1 MYVCIC
7 VISLFQHSDDLLF
20 ALRMLSLGL
29 GAWQIIDSQVF
40 TEPKLV
46 SVGCRHCSVPLL
58 GLLSYIMWSI
68 TVGQFSSFYFSMSS
82 IGIVELCDYACA

>member
-1 MYVCIC
+1 MCVSVCVTC
-7 VISLFQHSDDLLF
+7 AALLQQNDDLLS

-46 SVGCRHCSVPLL
+46 SVSNVFVLHCLARKSSYTSLL
-58 GLLSYIMWSI
+58 EGGIM
-68 TVGQFSSFYFSMSS
+68 V
-82 IGIVELCDYACA
+82 

>member
-1 MYVCIC
+1 VHAC
-7 VISLFQHSDDLLF
+7 VRERERERETCAALLQQNDDLLS

-46 SVGCRHCSVPLL
+46 SVSNVFVLHCLARKSSYTSLL
-58 GLLSYIMWSI
+58 EGRIM
-68 TVGQFSSFYFSMSS
+68 V
-82 IGIVELCDYACA
+82 

>member
-1 MYVCIC
+1 LYA
-7 VISLFQHSDDLLF
+7 LLQQNDDLLF

-46 SVGCRHCSVPLL
+46 SVSYAYFDILLL
-58 GLLSYIMWSI
+58 GSPL
-68 TVGQFSSFYFSMSS
+68 
-82 IGIVELCDYACA
+82 

>member
-1 MYVCIC
+1 LLLEFLLFAYILSVCLYVPRA
-7 VISLFQHSDDLLF
+7 LLQQNDDLLF

-46 SVGCRHCSVPLL
+46 SVFVC
-58 GLLSYIMWSI
+58 
-68 TVGQFSSFYFSMSS
+68 
-82 IGIVELCDYACA
+82 LCVNCVSLFG

>member
-1 MYVCIC
+1 MHVWT
-7 VISLFQHSDDLLF
+7 VVQQNDDLLF

-46 SVGCRHCSVPLL
+46 CVSCMCVHVLL
-58 GLLSYIMWSI
+58 HDLLRFC
-68 TVGQFSSFYFSMSS
+68 TVFLQYRTY
-82 IGIVELCDYACA
+82 ETLL

>member
-1 MYVCIC
+1 
-7 VISLFQHSDDLLF
+7 VITRGALQQNDDLLF

-46 SVGCRHCSVPLL
+46 NTSIYHSVLHFSGKIKIV
-58 GLLSYIMWSI
+58 LLSLLARLAVFLEW
-68 TVGQFSSFYFSMSS
+68 
-82 IGIVELCDYACA
+82 

>member
-1 MYVCIC
+1 MQYDMHLFISWHLQFYVYM
-7 VISLFQHSDDLLF
+7 LQQNDDLLF

-46 SVGCRHCSVPLL
+46 SVIQLCTAMFCLL
-58 GLLSYIMWSI
+58 G
-68 TVGQFSSFYFSMSS
+68 
-82 IGIVELCDYACA
+82 

>member
-1 MYVCIC
+1 LLCACI
-7 VISLFQHSDDLLF
+7 SQQNDDLLF

-46 SVGCRHCSVPLL
+46 GVMLCV
-58 GLLSYIMWSI
+58 LS
-68 TVGQFSSFYFSMSS
+68 
-82 IGIVELCDYACA
+82 

>member
-1 MYVCIC
+1 MMLTFQCAFIVVGLQQYVC
-7 VISLFQHSDDLLF
+7 VMYASLQQNDDLLF

-46 SVGCRHCSVPLL
+46 ILLVMRTLYSVARLAFVILL
-58 GLLSYIMWSI
+58 CYIKHYS
-68 TVGQFSSFYFSMSS
+68 
-82 IGIVELCDYACA
+82 